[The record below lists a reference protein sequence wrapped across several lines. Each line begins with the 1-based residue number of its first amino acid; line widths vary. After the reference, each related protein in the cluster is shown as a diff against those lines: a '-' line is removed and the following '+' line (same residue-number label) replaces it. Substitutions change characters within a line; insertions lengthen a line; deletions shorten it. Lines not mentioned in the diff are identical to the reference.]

1 MYRKIILT
9 ILFLLAVAFATKV
22 AVNSLFTEIFI
33 TPFLQ
38 NSKAITET
46 NETINSINYWDYVDE
61 VNNAQDWNAVKLDK
75 NGNATYR
82 GKVILTEKGLPL
94 NDENA
99 YTTPE
104 IKTMLFLKG
113 TKPKEDCAP
122 NDPKNGSMGC
132 YINNPDEME

>member
-1 MYRKIILT
+1 MYKKIILT
-9 ILFLLAVAFATKV
+9 ILLLLIIAFTTKV
-22 AVNSLFTEIFI
+22 AVNSLLTEIFI
-33 TPFLQ
+33 TPF
-38 NSKAITET
+38 NKN
-46 NETINSINYWDYVDE
+46 NETITDTNKSKDTISYWDYIDS
-61 VNNAQDWNAVKLDK
+61 VNNAGDWNAAKLDK
-75 NGNATYR
+75 NENATYR
-82 GKVILTEKGLPL
+82 GKVILTERGLPL

-113 TKPKEDCAP
+113 IKPKEDCDA